1 MHKKLIVTSILAMAF
16 INFPAHA
23 TDESERIRQE
33 CELQVQSYDI
43 NDSEEYRQLL
53 DDCIES
59 MSVMDKM
66 EQYESEK
73 PPADHT

>member
-1 MHKKLIVTSILAMAF
+1 MYKKLIVTSILAMAF
-16 INFPAHA
+16 INIPVHA

-33 CELQVQSYDI
+33 CELQVRSYDL
-43 NDSEEYRQLL
+43 NDSEEYRQML

-59 MSVMDKM
+59 MSAMDKM

-73 PPADHT
+73 PPADQQ